1 MKRQRVVNLIL
12 GIGVLIAIG
21 CSLIFVNK
29 PVETDAITY
38 IGIIATLI
46 GCAITILV
54 GYQIINTIEIN
65 RKVSD
70 LEKKNQEVEVEVL
83 KTKESREAMSS
94 TMLALNP
101 NFGELTDYLIFV
113 FDLKTLRWQLKFK
126 NHCDIPSLEVA
137 NLKKKAFEQYFVE
150 ENDDSIRIFN
160 RKDKSVTKE
169 EAVEKYVDIVK
180 SVDATIRKDDNY
192 FKIQASYERMMNS
205 FYNKMKELYNVE

>member
-38 IGIIATLI
+38 IGVIATLI

>member
-1 MKRQRVVNLIL
+1 MKRQRVINIIL
-12 GIGVLIAIG
+12 SIGVLIAIG

-29 PVETDAITY
+29 PVEIDAITY
-38 IGIIATLI
+38 IGVIATLI

-65 RKVSD
+65 RKVND
-70 LEKKNQEVEVEVL
+70 LEKKSQELEVEII
-83 KTKESREAMSS
+83 KTIESREAMSS
-94 TMLALNP
+94 TMIALNP
-101 NFGELTDYLIFV
+101 IFDELTDYLIFV
-113 FDLKTLRWQLKFK
+113 CDISTLRWQLKFK
-126 NHCDIPSLEVA
+126 NHCDIPSYEVDK
-137 NLKKKAFEQYFVE
+137 LKKDAFDQYFVE
-150 ENDDSIRIFN
+150 YIDDSIRIFN

-180 SVDATIRKDDNY
+180 SFDATIRKDNNY